1 MTKYQGHVN
10 NPARIAEYTGRA
22 FDIALNERGPVQ
34 INIPRDF
41 FYGEND
47 FIIPQPHIIEK
58 SAGGAQSLN
67 QAANLIASAKKPV
80 ILSGGG
86 VVMGHGVE
94 QVKQLAEFLHAPVA
108 TTVIIYLL
116 IYLLIYLFFF

>member
-1 MTKYQGHVN
+1 MISITPECGTTTTGLGGFQETDQLTIFAKMTKYQGHVN
-10 NPARIAEYTGRA
+10 NPARIAEFTGRA

-58 SAGGAQSLN
+58 SARGLILPGIECGVDSVIPFNVLAQFDFN
-67 QAANLIASAKKPV
+67 V
-80 ILSGGG
+80 
-86 VVMGHGVE
+86 
-94 QVKQLAEFLHAPVA
+94 
-108 TTVIIYLL
+108 
-116 IYLLIYLFFF
+116 